1 VNRWNEVVAMDLKL
15 AGKTALVFG
24 GSKGL
29 GRGIAD
35 ALAAEGVAVAIAA
48 RTKETLD
55 KATAD
60 ITARGGRAIGLVAD
74 MANWASIEAAV
85 TAARTQLGPI
95 DILLNNSG
103 GPPPTGAAGVS
114 PELWES
120 QFHAMVLAIFR
131 ATDLVLP
138 EMRARK
144 WGRILNIASSSV
156 VEPIPTIGISN
167 TLRGAVVGWAKT
179 LAGEVGRDGI
189 TVNTLLPGVL
199 ATDRMLQLNRTQA
212 ERRNVALEEIIK
224 RTTESIPVGRLG
236 TPEEFG
242 AVAAFLASPLASYV
256 TGSLIRIDGGAMRS
270 I

>member
-1 VNRWNEVVAMDLKL
+1 MDLKL

-29 GRGIAD
+29 GRGVAD
-35 ALAAEGVAVAIAA
+35 ALAAEGVTVAIVS
-48 RTKETLD
+48 RGKEALD
-55 KATAD
+55 KAVAE
-60 ITARGGRAIGLVAD
+60 INARGGRAVGIVGD
-74 MANWASIEAAV
+74 MSDWPTVEAAV
-85 TAARTQLGPI
+85 GAARAQLGPI

-103 GPPPTGAAGVS
+103 GPPPSGAAGVA

-120 QFHAMVLAIFR
+120 QFKAMVLSIVR
-131 ATDLVLP
+131 VTDLILP
-138 EMRARK
+138 DMRAKK

-156 VEPIPTIGISN
+156 VEPIPVLGLSN
-167 TLRGAVVGWAKT
+167 SLRSAVVGWAKT

-199 ATDRMLQLNRTQA
+199 ATDRIMQVNRAQA
-212 ERRNVALEEIIK
+212 ERRNVPVEELLK
-224 RTTESIPVGRLG
+224 RTAEMIPVGRLG

-256 TGSLIRIDGGAMRS
+256 TGSMIRIDGGSMRS
-270 I
+270 V